1 MDNGSSQQRIIWAS
15 TIGTAIEFYDFLIY
29 GVASALIF
37 NKLFFPVF
45 DELVGTL
52 FSFGS
57 FAVGF
62 LARPLGGVLFGHFGD
77 RLGRKNMLAATMLM
91 MGTGTFLIGLLPTYD
106 QIGIWA
112 PLPLILLRLVQGIG
126 VGGEWAGATLLV
138 VEHARDRRG
147 FYGSLVQTGFPIGV
161 ATSTAAFLL
170 LKGLPQDAVL
180 NWGWRLPFLFSVA
193 LVAVG
198 AFVRFRLAE
207 SPAFEAIRTD
217 NRLSRLPFAEVLRD
231 HWRLCLTAVGLK
243 LSEVTWVFLITV
255 FGLSFI
261 KDRGGVPVE
270 TYLLGICIA
279 ALTELVTIPL
289 FGHLSDRVGR
299 RPVYLFGAAVSAVM
313 AFPLLNLLQSGQS
326 WVVVAAIV
334 VAMNLGHGLMF
345 APMAA
350 LIPELFETRI
360 RYSGSSFAYQTASAL
375 GGGGAPVVAT
385 ALMVWSEGGVWVVG
399 AYMAVLSAITFA
411 AALALRETAFR
422 DLPGARP
429 LRSPPTPAPTATPTE
444 RDLPHRE
451 VGPGNPDGRP
461 RLAELPAP
469 HTASTIAEPEGHTPW
484 IPIFAR
490 SPACSNPTSTAGTRR
505 TSKN

>member
-1 MDNGSSQQRIIWAS
+1 MGNGSSQQRIIWAS

-138 VEHARDRRG
+138 VEHVRDRRG

-161 ATSTAAFLL
+161 AASTAAFLL
-170 LKGLPQDAVL
+170 LKSLPQDAL
-180 NWGWRLPFLFSVA
+180 LSWGWRLPFLFSIV
-193 LVAVG
+193 LIAVG

-207 SPAFEAIRTD
+207 SPAFEAVRAG

-231 HWRLCLTAVGLK
+231 HWRLCLTVLGLK
-243 LSEVTWVFLITV
+243 ISEVTWVFIITV
-255 FGLSFI
+255 FGISFI
-261 KDRGGVPVE
+261 KDKGSVPVE
-270 TYLLGICIA
+270 TYLLGVCIA
-279 ALTELVTIPL
+279 AMMELVTIPL

-299 RPVYLFGAAVSAVM
+299 RPIYLLGAAVSAIM
-313 AFPLLNLLQSGQS
+313 AFPLFELLQSGQS
-326 WVVVAAIV
+326 WVVIATIV

-345 APMAA
+345 APLAA

-360 RYSGSSFAYQTASAL
+360 RYSGSSFAYQMASAL
-375 GGGGAPVVAT
+375 GGGGAPVIAT
-385 ALMVWSEGGVWVVG
+385 ALMVWSGGGVWVVG
-399 AYMAVLSAITFA
+399 AYMATLSAITFT
-411 AALALRETAFR
+411 AALILRETAFGN
-422 DLPGARP
+422 LPGAP
-429 LRSPPTPAPTATPTE
+429 PSRSPLAPTE
-444 RDLPHRE
+444 RGLPAEHNGVPHRE
-451 VGPGNPDGRP
+451 GAAPAAWAADS
-461 RLAELPAP
+461 ALP
-469 HTASTIAEPEGHTPW
+469 S
-484 IPIFAR
+484 
-490 SPACSNPTSTAGTRR
+490 
-505 TSKN
+505 